1 MKEKGESARQ
11 GKIARLP
18 AEIREQINLRLLDG
32 QSGSKLL
39 PWLNALPEVIRL
51 LEEDAE
57 GLRISDN
64 NLSNWRKGGYADWL
78 KRRERLA
85 RTKDLADW
93 SVKIATASGGKLAEG
108 GAAILSGQVLEVLE
122 DLTADRTD
130 DTEKPDPAKI
140 AEALGSIGETLSAL
154 RTGDQN
160 NVRLKQNDERLDIMR
175 KRLDQTEQSLE
186 LERKKFQRSTP
197 EMFLKW
203 AEDERARGI
212 LALAINNDEKTE
224 RLGQLM
230 FGEDWKA

>member
-18 AEIREQINLRLLDG
+18 AAIREQINLRLLDG

-39 PWLNALPEVIRL
+39 PWLNALPEVIKI

-57 GLRISDN
+57 GLRVSDA
-64 NLSNWRKGGYADWL
+64 NLSKWRHGGYADWL
-78 KRRERLA
+78 SRRERLE

-93 SVKIATASGGKLAEG
+93 SIKIAQASGGNLTEG

-122 DLTADRTD
+122 DLTADRPEGE
-130 DTEKPDPAKI
+130 EKPDPAKI

-160 NVRLKQNDERLDIMR
+160 NVRLKQNDARLGIMR
-175 KRLDQTEQSLE
+175 DRVKQTDKTIALEEQ
-186 LERKKFQRSTP
+186 KFRRSTC
-197 EMFLKW
+197 EIFLKW
-203 AEDERARGI
+203 VEDERARGI